1 MTGRIIRRS
10 VETGLEERIVT
21 GLIVSDRFITNIYPC
36 YEATYFTSQLARDVS
51 RWAIDY
57 FEHYEKAP
65 QLHIQDIFDSKRNSL
80 DEDHSLLIEKF
91 LTKLSREYE
100 KIPHINEDY
109 YIDQALGYFKKR
121 ELKLVSESVGRLA
134 DSENVDEAESVLL
147 GYKKVAKI
155 TSGWYDPF
163 DSDVILDT
171 FENKNESLFQFPG
184 QLGNFLGPLERGWLV
199 SVVGGFK
206 RGKTWYLQEIAVQA
220 LLSNLRVAFISL
232 EMKKSSLN
240 TRLYKRLIGA
250 GDEEETN
257 FIYPVF
263 DCKASQDGSCVKPNR
278 ASRRPLIGEDGAI
291 PVYSHELLYQPCSI
305 CRGRNEDYIP
315 AVWFETLK
323 RPQFKLSTVR
333 EMSSDFVKY
342 VGGNLRIKTYP
353 RFSATVSD
361 IKRDLDILEDTEGFI
376 PDVIIVDYAGIIRP
390 ERRGGQDYTQLDD
403 IWKSLGGLAGER
415 HALVATG
422 SQVTRGALKA
432 NSAEQDSVAGWV
444 GQVAHVDLMFGLNQ
458 KPEEKRNG
466 IMRINLLAHRH
477 KEFYENESCVL
488 LQQLKTGQ
496 PFLDSLVVEEEIQ

>member
-1 MTGRIIRRS
+1 
-10 VETGLEERIVT
+10 LEEDQIVLT
-21 GLIVSDRFITNIYPC
+21 
-36 YEATYFTSQLARDVS
+36 
-51 RWAIDY
+51 
-57 FEHYEKAP
+57 
-65 QLHIQDIFDSKRNSL
+65 
-80 DEDHSLLIEKF
+80 EKF
-91 LTKLSREYE
+91 LAKLSREYE
-100 KIPHINEDY
+100 KAPHINEDY
-109 YIDQALGYFKKR
+109 YIDQALAYFKKR
-121 ELKLVSESVGRLA
+121 ELQLVSESVSRLA
-134 DSENVDEAESVLL
+134 ETENVDEAESVLL

-155 TSGWYDPF
+155 ISGWYDPF
-163 DSDVILDT
+163 DSDIILDT
-171 FENKNESLFQFPG
+171 FENKNETLFQFPG
-184 QLGNFLGPLERGWLV
+184 QLGQFLGPLERGWLV

-240 TRLYKRLIGA
+240 TRLYKRLMGA

-263 DCKASQDGSCVKPNR
+263 DCKASQDGSCMKP
-278 ASRRPLIGEDGAI
+278 SRVSRVPLVDSDGAI
-291 PVYSHELLYQPCSI
+291 PVYSPTLQYKPCAI
-305 CRGRNEDYIP
+305 CRGLNSDYIP

-323 RPQFKLSTVR
+323 RPQFTLHTVR
-333 EMSSDFVKY
+333 EMSNEFVKY
-342 VGGNLRIKTYP
+342 FGGNLRIKTYP

-376 PDVIIVDYAGIIRP
+376 PDVIIIDYAGIIRP
-390 ERRGGQDYTQLDD
+390 ERRGGQEYSQLDD

-477 KEFYENESCVL
+477 KEFYENESCLV

-496 PFLDSLVVEEEIQ
+496 AFLDSLVIEEDLQ